1 MFGTLR
7 WVITVVVVIC
17 EGRHKDA
24 DQMLSNERN
33 TLDDCRLRFHE
44 LESSAAGAP
53 SANGRPAL
61 LKEFAHMG
69 AIGWTQDNGK
79 VLWHCGGTLIWIDY
93 VLTAAHCVLDH
104 WNIEPDIVRFGDLNL
119 ETDEYDEY
127 AQQYKITQIYRHPLH
142 RFSLKY
148 HDIAL
153 MKLEQPIRLHDA
165 VCPACLWVDPHI
177 RFTEFIATGWG
188 STGHFENR
196 SPSLMKV
203 SLKPMES
210 SKCEKF
216 YSSEL
221 VRGLKS
227 GLHEN
232 HLCAVDAKMDTCEGD
247 SGGPL
252 QVKLLHSTRLTP
264 FVVAV
269 TSFGL
274 PCGLANP
281 GVYTKIAPYKDWILA
296 TMRQDGA
303 VIEDDIFNATF
314 CALRYQ
320 QFRDHINT
328 RPYNKTHVIVKDFLT
343 NIYKD
348 NPPTYLVQLMW
359 NTEGSPQNCYGTIID
374 ENTVLTV
381 ANCVHYQ
388 GIPASTVSHPREGVI
403 NISKINVHPQY
414 NPAYG
419 YSNIAILRLEKLF
432 SFINIRPACI
442 DYVNVSI
449 DQPNAVFGFGRRDIY
464 VCNDFP
470 DCIDPSLIPL
480 VVHIEPK
487 NETTC
492 RLSRELQSRFPDGI
506 TDELICAGIDRF
518 MVPESC
524 DLKLG
529 GSYSYVSKKEMR
541 WLPAID
547 RTIDVYGDLYPPL
560 DGLVQIGRDCGY
572 GEHLLSTR
580 LRSHLK
586 WLERVLLPKRA
597 TANAVQFL
605 DHSRRE
611 WDLCTDTHGLRGRC
625 TLLSRCQ
632 RKWKKFELT
641 KEATFCSSTSMIC
654 CPNDDID
661 KAAQSSEH
669 LLLMKCPKLV
679 NVLQPKNNGAPMV
692 RIFDN
697 STKYICMGAIISDRT
712 ILTSASCVS
721 TAASL
726 SVQPLGNSEISIQ
739 VRQTVQHSSFN
750 ATDYSNDIAILR
762 LPQSL
767 IWSPQLHPV
776 CLWNNQTHS
785 PLIVEMLQSFST
797 TDVTDIEYIE
807 NNQTHSPLIAE
818 MLQPFSTTDVT
829 DTEYVEDTEDTEY
842 IEDTEDTEYI
852 EDTEDTEYIEDI
864 EYNQTH
870 YPLIAEMLQPFNTTD
885 VTDIEDTEVIDDLH
899 RRYIE
904 YIEFSEQIKDFWDI
918 EYMEYIEDVKYME
931 LLTMYNSDCQRTH
944 AYRVR
949 DSHIC
954 VKYPYREY
962 TCLPSHS
969 MLRWKDA
976 GGVPYLI
983 GLSTDTRDC
992 MRWSYMI
999 FSRVAAFIDW
1009 IVDNIDD
1016 EEIKRS
1022 FSV

>member
-1 MFGTLR
+1 MFGALR
-7 WVITVVVVIC
+7 WLITVVVIR
-17 EGRHKDA
+17 EGRHWDPDK
-24 DQMLSNERN
+24 MLPNERN
-33 TLDDCRLRFHE
+33 TLDDCRLRFHV
-44 LESSAAGAP
+44 LIDSDVVS
-53 SANGRPAL
+53 PARGKPAF

-69 AIGWTQDNGK
+69 AIGWTQDDGK

-93 VLTAAHCVLDH
+93 VLTAAHCVVDH
-104 WNIEPDIVRFGDLNL
+104 RNIRPDIVRFGDLNL
-119 ETDEYDEY
+119 ETDEDDEY
-127 AQQYKITQIYRHPLH
+127 AQQYKIAQIYRHPLH
-142 RFSLKY
+142 RFGVKY

-153 MKLEQPIRLHDA
+153 IKLEQPIRLHDT
-165 VCPACLWVDPHI
+165 VCPACLWIDPDI

-188 STGHFENR
+188 STGHFEDR
-196 SPSLMKV
+196 TPSLLKV

-210 SKCEKF
+210 SKCEMF
-216 YSSEL
+216 YTSEL
-221 VRGLKS
+221 IRGLSS
-227 GLHEN
+227 GFHEN
-232 HLCAVDAKMDTCEGD
+232 HLCAVDEEMDTCEGD

-252 QVKLLHSTRLTP
+252 QVKLMHSTSLTP

-274 PCGLANP
+274 PCGLSNP
-281 GVYTKIAPYKDWILA
+281 GVYTKIAPYNDWILA
-296 TMRQDGA
+296 TMRQHGA

-320 QFRDHINT
+320 EFREQIYT
-328 RPYNKTHVIVKDFLT
+328 MPFNKTHVYETYFMTDH
-343 NIYKD
+343 IYPES
-348 NPPTYLVQLMW
+348 PPTYLVQLMW
-359 NTEGSPQNCYGTIID
+359 NVEGSPQNCYGTIID

-388 GIPASTVSHPREGVI
+388 GIPASAVSHPEEGVI

-414 NPAYG
+414 NPAYS
-419 YSNIAILRLEKLF
+419 YHNIAILRLEKLF

-442 DYVNVSI
+442 DYGNVSLH
-449 DQPNAVFGFGRRDIY
+449 QPNSVFGFGRRDIY
-464 VCNDFP
+464 DDCIDYP
-470 DCIDPSLIPL
+470 DCIDSSLIPL
-480 VVHIEPK
+480 TVYIEPK

-492 RLSRELQSRFPDGI
+492 RLPRELQSRFPDGI

-518 MVPESC
+518 LVPDVC

-529 GSYSYVSKKEMR
+529 SSYSHVIKGDIRK
-541 WLPAID
+541 LPAID
-547 RTIDVYGDLYPPL
+547 RLIIVYGDLYPPL

-586 WLERVLLPKRA
+586 WMERVLLPKSA

-611 WDLCTDTHGLRGRC
+611 GDSCTDAHGMRGRC
-625 TLLSRCQ
+625 TAISRCQ

-641 KEATFCSSTSMIC
+641 KEATFCSSTLVIC
-654 CPNDDID
+654 CPNADID
-661 KAAQSSEH
+661 KDAWSSKH
-669 LLLMKCPKLV
+669 SLLMKCPQLV
-679 NVLQPKNNGAPMV
+679 YDLLPEYDGAPMV

-712 ILTSASCVS
+712 ILTSASCVN

-726 SVQPLGNSEISIQ
+726 FVQPLGNSEILFQ
-739 VRQTVQHSSFN
+739 VRRIVQHSSFN
-750 ATDYSNDIAILR
+750 TTDYSNDIAILR

-767 IWSPQLHPV
+767 IWSPGLHPV
-776 CLWNNQTHS
+776 CLWNDQTHS
-785 PLIVEMLQSFST
+785 PLIVEMLQPFNT
-797 TDVTDIEYIE
+797 TYITDIEYIE
-807 NNQTHSPLIAE
+807 DIE
-818 MLQPFSTTDVT
+818 
-829 DTEYVEDTEDTEY
+829 DTEIIEDTEY
-842 IEDTEDTEYI
+842 IENIEDTEYI
-852 EDTEDTEYIEDI
+852 EYIE
-864 EYNQTH
+864 N
-870 YPLIAEMLQPFNTTD
+870 
-885 VTDIEDTEVIDDLH
+885 
-899 RRYIE
+899 IE
-904 YIEFSEQIKDFWDI
+904 YI
-918 EYMEYIEDVKYME
+918 E

-962 TCLPSHS
+962 TCLSSHS

-976 GGVPYLI
+976 GVVPYLI
-983 GLSTDTRDC
+983 GLSTDTREC
-992 MRWSYMI
+992 MGWSYMI

-1009 IVDNIDD
+1009 IVDNIDF

-1022 FSV
+1022 FNV

>member
-1 MFGTLR
+1 MESVVESRVRVKNVGTRCSPLNVPLRKQCFNLSQFKRSVSKFINHHNPFGNFDSCIGFYITAPRQATGHLFHTTLSIAPR
-7 WVITVVVVIC
+7 ARRRQQRPSTAYKRNVSHYLLSKRTDRVAAVRSDDRRKSNLCPPRVVPTRIAPGVHPGILQGVPPGIHEELPREIFQEFLREYLQC
-17 EGRHKDA
+17 VLGEFFQEFHRDFL
-24 DQMLSNERN
+24 QEILRE
-33 TLDDCRLRFHE
+33 LFQEFLRLRFHE

-93 VLTAAHCVLDH
+93 VLTAAHCVIDH
-104 WNIEPDIVRFGDLNL
+104 WSIQPDIVRFGDLNL

-269 TSFGL
+269 TSFGS
-274 PCGLANP
+274 PCGLSNP

-303 VIEDDIFNATF
+303 VIEGLATEKQFHYECTNNLILDDIFNATF

-320 QFRDHINT
+320 QFREHINT

-470 DCIDPSLIPL
+470 DCIGIPTCTLCSIQIANTSYLSDPSLIPL

-518 MVPESC
+518 MVPEAC

-529 GSYSYVSKKEMR
+529 GSYSYFSKKEMR

-597 TANAVQFL
+597 TAYAVQFL

-641 KEATFCSSTSMIC
+641 KEATFCSSTS
-654 CPNDDID
+654 
-661 KAAQSSEH
+661 
-669 LLLMKCPKLV
+669 
-679 NVLQPKNNGAPMV
+679 V

-726 SVQPLGNSEISIQ
+726 SVQPLGNSEITIQ

-785 PLIVEMLQSFST
+785 PLIVEMLQ
-797 TDVTDIEYIE
+797 
-807 NNQTHSPLIAE
+807 
-818 MLQPFSTTDVT
+818 
-829 DTEYVEDTEDTEY
+829 
-842 IEDTEDTEYI
+842 
-852 EDTEDTEYIEDI
+852 
-864 EYNQTH
+864 
-870 YPLIAEMLQPFNTTD
+870 PFNTTD
-885 VTDIEDTEVIDDLH
+885 VTDIE
-899 RRYIE
+899 YI
-904 YIEFSEQIKDFWDI
+904 
-918 EYMEYIEDVKYME
+918 E

-954 VKYPYREY
+954 VKV
-962 TCLPSHS
+962 C
-969 MLRWKDA
+969 
-976 GGVPYLI
+976 
-983 GLSTDTRDC
+983 
-992 MRWSYMI
+992 
-999 FSRVAAFIDW
+999 
-1009 IVDNIDD
+1009 N
-1016 EEIKRS
+1016 
-1022 FSV
+1022 